1 MKESNTELVLKQI
14 DTIIEKYSP
23 ERGEKFFSND
33 IYTYL
38 ITVGASFCI
47 KEYYQISPELAEK
60 LKNAF
65 CKEAQWYKKH
75 CEYYCK
81 ATIIHERL
89 KKLRERSKKIL
100 QPPKQ
105 TQAQINA
112 EFQKTVLERL
122 ENLENNIK
130 SLHYIMGNRIWNT
143 IV

>member
-1 MKESNTELVLKQI
+1 MEDTKLVLRQI

-38 ITVGASFCI
+38 ITVGASFFI

-65 CKEAQWYKKH
+65 CKEAQWFRNH

-89 KKLRERSKKIL
+89 TKLKNRIVKIL
-100 QPPKQ
+100 QPQKQ
-105 TQAQINA
+105 TQAERNA
-112 EFQKTVLERL
+112 EFQNTVISLLTQILEV
-122 ENLENNIK
+122 IK
-130 SLHYIMGNRIWNT
+130 K
-143 IV
+143 

>member
-1 MKESNTELVLKQI
+1 MMNLERYIYERVLKQI

-89 KKLRERSKKIL
+89 KKLRERIVKVL

-105 TQAQINA
+105 TQAEKNA
-112 EFQKTVLERL
+112 EFQKKVIDLITKIL
-122 ENLENNIK
+122 NAIK
-130 SLHYIMGNRIWNT
+130 NEKDSI
-143 IV
+143 